1 MNRLVFSLLSVV
13 LSLILFSCDKSV
25 EKNRDTIPL
34 LKMRN
39 MKEYSF
45 DKDSLLKT
53 MVSDIKYIQLETTEE
68 SFIANILDA
77 CITTKYIFIL
87 PTKSEYGVL
96 QFDREGKYIKRF
108 ARRGNGP
115 GEIGLPQTIYTDDK
129 EEFLY
134 ISDFF
139 ALHKYDMNGNFIE
152 KKEIQRPFGYQYLI
166 SKDLVAEVGREYV
179 PFAAPGMFGL
189 GIFNLVTQDTIA
201 IKSNFLSTKV
211 PLELTG
217 IKQVSYSNSSEGLLV
232 KLACNDTV
240 FNLTPKGIIAAY
252 VFNTENSEQ
261 YNTSSF
267 NIKDNGDINDT
278 DIQVWDFCEINDI
291 FMYRTIMNNHICMYI
306 YNKETEQYY
315 YQELK
320 YDPND
325 IIMYN
330 RSFSIAGLYLGK
342 ELLPFSP
349 YRIWPQKQL
358 AVQYYTADEII
369 FMKKEGELSNTK
381 FESIDENSN
390 PVLVI
395 YTLKKH

>member
-1 MNRLVFSLLSVV
+1 MSRVFSLLLVA
-13 LSLILFSCDKSV
+13 LSFILFSCDQKV
-25 EKNRDTIPL
+25 EKTRGTIPL

-39 MKEYSF
+39 MKDYSF

-53 MVSDIKYIQLETTEE
+53 IVSDIKYVQLETTEE
-68 SFIANILDA
+68 SFIANILDI

-96 QFDREGKYIKRF
+96 QFDRGGQYVRRF
-108 ARRGNGP
+108 ARIGNGP
-115 GEIGLPQTIYTDDK
+115 GEIGLPQTIYTDEK

-134 ISDFF
+134 VSDFF

-166 SKDLVAEVGREYV
+166 GKDLVAEVGREYV

-189 GIFNLVTQDTIA
+189 GVFNLVTQDTIA
-201 IKSNFLSTKV
+201 IKSNFLSAKV

-217 IKQVSYSNSSEGLLV
+217 IKQVSYSNSSDGLLV

-240 FNLTPKGIIAAY
+240 FNLTPEGIIPAY

-267 NIKDNGDINDT
+267 NIKDNSGINDT
-278 DIQVWDFCEINDI
+278 DIQIWDFCEINDI
-291 FMYRTIMNNHICMYI
+291 FMYRAIMNNHINLYI
-306 YNKETEQYY
+306 YNGGTEQYY
-315 YQELK
+315 YQEVK

-325 IIMYN
+325 IFMLN

-349 YRIWPQKQL
+349 FRIWPQKQL

-369 FMKKEGELSNTK
+369 FMKNEGELSNTK
-381 FESIDENSN
+381 FESINENSN
-390 PVLVI
+390 PVLAI
-395 YTLKKH
+395 YILKNH